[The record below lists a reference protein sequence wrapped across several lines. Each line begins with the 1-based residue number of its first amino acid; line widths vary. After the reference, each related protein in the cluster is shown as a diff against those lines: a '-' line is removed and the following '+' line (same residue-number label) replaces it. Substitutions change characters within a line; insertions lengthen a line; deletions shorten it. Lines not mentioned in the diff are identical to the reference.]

1 MEILLYA
8 CCVKALPLLLFF
20 YGFSF
25 HEHLLKFTSCASKE
39 TMSFDEVYNNNDN
52 KRSSQCYAVYGLSKL
67 IMMMRWFCWHIINLL
82 RFVFSRVSSVWR
94 KFNVLLC
101 CAVCLCQRIM
111 CIIFSS
117 FILLK
122 TLQNSD
128 DDSMR
133 TSTVLSSS
141 FAECTFT
148 FARNVVHWW
157 ECERAWMRI
166 RVACVYKWYVLH
178 RKN

>member
-101 CAVCLCQRIM
+101 CVSMSTYYVHDILFVHFIENITKLWRRLDANLNSLIIVICRMYVYIRSKCCALVRVRAGVNAYTCSVCI
-111 CIIFSS
+111 
-117 FILLK
+117 
-122 TLQNSD
+122 
-128 DDSMR
+128 
-133 TSTVLSSS
+133 
-141 FAECTFT
+141 
-148 FARNVVHWW
+148 
-157 ECERAWMRI
+157 
-166 RVACVYKWYVLH
+166 
-178 RKN
+178 